1 LLRIDLAADIMN
13 PPMHDRDGQLPDP
26 IAAHAAEI
34 RTACARHSVSSLA
47 LVGSAARADFDPSR
61 SDIDVLVDFV
71 DGDINYFRAFM
82 GLREELAAILGRRV
96 DVITRRGVRN
106 PLLLRSLER
115 DAIPVYPA
123 NAA

>member
-1 LLRIDLAADIMN
+1 MK
-13 PPMHDRDGQLPDP
+13 PPMHDRDGQFPDP

-82 GLREELAAILGRRV
+82 GLRKAMGGPRAMTAGELRQRYQAIGGDEALSQET
-96 DVITRRGVRN
+96 VICATC
-106 PLLLRSLER
+106 PL
-115 DAIPVYPA
+115 
-123 NAA
+123 

>member
-1 LLRIDLAADIMN
+1 M
-13 PPMHDRDGQLPDP
+13 
-26 IAAHAAEI
+26 
-34 RTACARHSVSSLA
+34 
-47 LVGSAARADFDPSR
+47 
-61 SDIDVLVDFV
+61 LVDFI

-82 GLREELAAILGRRV
+82 GLREELASILGRRV

-123 NAA
+123 HAA

>member
-1 LLRIDLAADIMN
+1 MWESMADRPSILPESVALR
-13 PPMHDRDGQLPDP
+13 
-26 IAAHAAEI
+26 AAEI
-34 RTACARHSVSSLA
+34 RSACARHSVSSLA
-47 LVGSAARADFDPSR
+47 IVGSAARADFDLER

-82 GLREELAAILGRRV
+82 GLRRELAEILGRKV

-106 PLLLRSLER
+106 PIFLRALER
-115 DAIPVYPA
+115 DAIPLYSA

>member
-1 LLRIDLAADIMN
+1 
-13 PPMHDRDGQLPDP
+13 MHDRDGQFPDP